1 MSLPAAQTSERP
13 FDRQLVAV
21 SGKLALLTRRDARAL
36 IARLGGVLAREGTN
50 RVTLVVT
57 EDELC
62 RAAGLPDAE
71 TLRGQYYSSR
81 DLRGMYPVLRDDHL
95 RYLAKCGLVH
105 PVAGRYY
112 SFADLHVLKSA
123 AADLERG
130 LPFNVAMRDLVAQ
143 QQGQLSLDFQAAP
156 RTDRSPARVVALRSG
171 APAGARTA
179 GAAGG
184 GSAGAGI
191 SGLTSENREERL
203 QAANYTMAAKFF
215 LEGAELDDGDDPDL
229 DAASASYRK
238 ALLFDPVLVPALV
251 NLANIHYERDN
262 LVEAE
267 AIYERAIRL
276 DSDCFEAYFNLG
288 NIHHDLTRYAEAVA
302 SYRDALAINAEYP
315 EAHFYL
321 AVTLEK
327 LSRSAEARPHWKAY
341 CELAPEGEFVK
352 LAREFQE
359 SQP

>member
-1 MSLPAAQTSERP
+1 VSLPAAQTPERP
-13 FDRQLVAV
+13 FDRQLVAI
-21 SGKLALLTRRDARAL
+21 SGKLALLTRRDARA
-36 IARLGGVLAREGTN
+36 IVARLGGVLAREGSS
-50 RVTLVVT
+50 RVTLVIT
-57 EDELC
+57 EDDLC

-71 TLRGQYYSSR
+71 TLRGQYYSSK

-112 SFADLHVLKSA
+112 SFADLHVLKNA

-130 LPFNVAMRDLVAQ
+130 MPLNVAMRDLVAE
-143 QQGQLSLDFQAAP
+143 QQGQLSLDFQASP
-156 RTDRSPARVVALRSG
+156 RADRMPARVVSLRS
-171 APAGARTA
+171 A
-179 GAAGG
+179 
-184 GSAGAGI
+184 AGAGANTP
-191 SGLTSENREERL
+191 SAPSTGLAGLTSENREERI

-215 LEGAELDDGDDPDL
+215 LEGAELDDGEDPDL

-276 DSDCFEAYFNLG
+276 DADCFEAYFNLG
-288 NIHHDLTRYAEAVA
+288 NIHHDLTRYSEAVR

-352 LAREFQE
+352 LAREFQDA
-359 SQP
+359 PGTD

>member
-1 MSLPAAQTSERP
+1 VSLPAPQTPERP
-13 FDRQLVAV
+13 FDRQLVAI
-21 SGKLALLTRRDARAL
+21 SGKLALLTRRDARAMV
-36 IARLGGVLAREGTN
+36 ARLGGELAREGST
-50 RVTLVVT
+50 RVTMVVT

-71 TLRGQYYSSR
+71 TLRGQYYSAR

-112 SFADLHVLKSA
+112 SFSDLHVLKLA

-130 LPFNVAMRDLVAQ
+130 LPLNVAMRDLVAE

-156 RTDRSPARVVALRSG
+156 RSDRSPARVVSLRVSE
-171 APAGARTA
+171 PREARAA
-179 GAAGG
+179 GAAG
-184 GSAGAGI
+184 AGLA
-191 SGLTSENREERL
+191 GLTSENREERI
-203 QAANYTMAAKFF
+203 QAANYTMAAKHF
-215 LEGAELDDGDDPDL
+215 LEGAEADDGDDPDL

-276 DSDCFEAYFNLG
+276 DPECFEAYFNLG
-288 NIHHDLTRYAEAVA
+288 NIHHDLTRYAEAVT

-327 LSRSAEARPHWKAY
+327 LGRSAEARPHWKAY

-352 LAREFQE
+352 LAREFQDAPGTE
-359 SQP
+359 

>member
-1 MSLPAAQTSERP
+1 MGAVSLPAPQTPERL
-13 FDRQLVAV
+13 FGGQIVAI

-36 IARLGGVLAREGTN
+36 VARLGGTLARESAA

-71 TLRGQYYSSR
+71 TLRGQYYSAR
-81 DLRGMYPVLRDDHL
+81 DLRGMYPMLREDHL

-112 SFADLHVLKSA
+112 SFTDLHVLKQA

-130 LPFNVAMRDLVAQ
+130 IPLNVAMRELVAER
-143 QQGQLSLDFQAAP
+143 QGQLTFDFQSATRA
-156 RTDRSPARVVALRSG
+156 DRVPTRVLTLRSG
-171 APAGARTA
+171 ERGVA
-179 GAAGG
+179 GAAG
-184 GSAGAGI
+184 AGLA
-191 SGLTSENREERL
+191 GLTSTNREERI
-203 QAANYTMAAKFF
+203 QAANYTMAARFF
-215 LEGAELDDGDDPDL
+215 LEGAEFDDGDDPDL
-229 DAASASYRK
+229 DAACTAYRK
-238 ALLFDPVLVPALV
+238 ALMFDPVLVPALV
-251 NLANIHYERDN
+251 NLANIHYERDQ

-267 AIYERAIRL
+267 ALYERAIRL
-276 DSDCFEAYFNLG
+276 DADCFEAYFNLG
-288 NIHHDLTRYAEAVA
+288 NIHHDLARYVEAVT
-302 SYRDALAINAEYP
+302 SYRDALAINPEYP

-327 LSRSAEARPHWKAY
+327 LSRSAEARPHWRAY

-359 SQP
+359 APGESEV

>member
-13 FDRQLVAV
+13 FDRQLVAI

-36 IARLGGVLAREGTN
+36 IARLGGVLARDGSN

-71 TLRGQYYSSR
+71 TLRGQYYSSK

-95 RYLAKCGLVH
+95 RYLGKCGLVH
-105 PVAGRYY
+105 PVAGCYY
-112 SFADLHVLKSA
+112 SFADLHVLKHA

-130 LPFNVAMRDLVAQ
+130 IPLNAAMRDLVAQ
-143 QQGQLSLDFQAAP
+143 QQGQLSLDFQASP
-156 RTDRSPARVVALRSG
+156 RVDRSRARVVALRTG
-171 APAGARTA
+171 AQGEARAA
-179 GAAGG
+179 GAAG
-184 GSAGAGI
+184 AGLA
-191 SGLTSENREERL
+191 GLTSENREERL

-215 LEGAELDDGDDPDL
+215 LEGAERDDGDDPDL

-288 NIHHDLTRYAEAVA
+288 NIHHDLTRYSEAVA

-352 LAREFQE
+352 LAREFQNDV
-359 SQP
+359 P

>member
-1 MSLPAAQTSERP
+1 M
-13 FDRQLVAV
+13 V
-21 SGKLALLTRRDARAL
+21 
-36 IARLGGVLAREGTN
+36 ARLGGVLAREGSTQI
-50 RVTLVVT
+50 TLTVS

-81 DLRGMYPVLRDDHL
+81 DLRGMYPVLREDHL

-112 SFADLHVLKSA
+112 SFSDLHILKSA

-130 LPFNVAMRDLVAQ
+130 LPLNVAMRGLVSERH
-143 QQGQLSLDFQAAP
+143 GQLSLDFQAAA
-156 RTDRSPARVVALRSG
+156 RAEHTPARVVKLRPDQAARHAALSPVAGPHAGVG
-171 APAGARTA
+171 APGADETA
-179 GAAGG
+179 
-184 GSAGAGI
+184 
-191 SGLTSENREERL
+191 
-203 QAANYTMAAKFF
+203 QAANFTMAAKFF
-215 LEGAELDDGDDPDL
+215 LEGAESDDGDDPDL

-251 NLANIHYERDN
+251 NLANIHYERDQ

-267 AIYERAIRL
+267 ALYERAIRL
-276 DSDCFEAYFNLG
+276 DPDCFEAYFNLG
-288 NIHHDLTRYAEAVA
+288 NIHHDLTRYTEAVT
-302 SYRDALAINAEYP
+302 SYSDALAINRDYP

-327 LSRSAEARPHWKAY
+327 LGRSAEARPHWKAY

-352 LAREFQE
+352 LAKEFQE
-359 SQP
+359 TQP